1 MKLLIR
7 AWSRDQTLRTAAQ
20 GKGFPGG
27 SAVGNPPANAG
38 DAVSIPGLEDP
49 GGGNGNTLWYLCL
62 ENPMDKGAWLAS
74 VHGITK
80 SRTRLITDHARV
92 QGKTLQ
98 HWLVA
103 RLGGR
108 LF

>member
-1 MKLLIR
+1 MLLIR

-49 GGGNGNTLWYLCL
+49 GGGNGNPLWYFCL
-62 ENPMDKGAWLAS
+62 ENPMDKGAWQVT
-74 VHGITK
+74 VHGVAK
-80 SRTRLITDHARV
+80 SWTRLSDFTSPH
-92 QGKTLQ
+92 QGDY
-98 HWLVA
+98 
-103 RLGGR
+103 RLP
-108 LF
+108 